1 MKKLLALV
9 CAFLILL
16 LCGCESKDKTASSQL
31 SDKEI
36 KAAIIKDYD
45 YYMDAQGL
53 KASYEEDYKITAKS
67 GDVTTSSTFNTYY
80 SVERN
85 KEGDIIVLTN
95 ETSTKVG
102 TETVSSYITYIDGKY
117 YTDSSNGRKITGEM
131 TPIEFYKVLMDTTDT
146 IDISFETF
154 EKHSIDRNEK
164 GATLKLSEP
173 NDICNYEALVLLE
186 DLAMQIG
193 YTAKEVK
200 SLSVK
205 ADFNSKNEVKNIAL
219 EINGVD
225 NDGVE
230 LKLEVNY
237 SKFSKKVN
245 VSAPKKAESF
255 EKMSNAGY
263 YSVIENAFLSYLAAD
278 SQKLK
283 IGHQLWLTDY
293 ADAVS
298 INATY
303 NMDYSITE
311 EKGLT
316 FKYKRN
322 IMNSTTDYV
331 YEDGYIKKYDNFES
345 WPTPF
350 ATEPLAADEAAA
362 FLASLLATPYID
374 MNYVTDF
381 TIKSENQKNIVSFT
395 TTDDYVKA
403 MVILLAAFYNINYTD
418 MDISTCSIE
427 ATFDNHYN
435 LTNVHYNIKGPNT
448 SASITLIK

>member
-1 MKKLLALV
+1 MKRLLALV
-9 CAFLILL
+9 CAFSILL
-16 LCGCESKDKTASSQL
+16 LCACESKDKTASSQL

-53 KASYEEDYKITAKS
+53 KASYEEDYKITAKN

-80 SVERN
+80 SAERN
-85 KEGDIIVLTN
+85 EEGDIIALTN

-117 YTDSSNGRKITGEM
+117 YTESSGGRKITDEM
-131 TPIEFYKVLMDTTDT
+131 TPVEFYKVLMDTTDT

-164 GATLKLSEP
+164 GATLKLSKP
-173 NDICNYEALVLLE
+173 NDTCNYEALVLLE

-237 SKFSKKVN
+237 SKFNKKVT

-255 EKMSNAGY
+255 EKISNAGY
-263 YSVIENAFLSYLAAD
+263 YSIIENGFLSYLASD
-278 SQKLK
+278 SQK
-283 IGHQLWLTDY
+283 
-293 ADAVS
+293 
-298 INATY
+298 
-303 NMDYSITE
+303 
-311 EKGLT
+311 
-316 FKYKRN
+316 
-322 IMNSTTDYV
+322 
-331 YEDGYIKKYDNFES
+331 
-345 WPTPF
+345 
-350 ATEPLAADEAAA
+350 
-362 FLASLLATPYID
+362 
-374 MNYVTDF
+374 
-381 TIKSENQKNIVSFT
+381 
-395 TTDDYVKA
+395 
-403 MVILLAAFYNINYTD
+403 
-418 MDISTCSIE
+418 
-427 ATFDNHYN
+427 
-435 LTNVHYNIKGPNT
+435 
-448 SASITLIK
+448 